1 MSGCSKCGSATTR
14 TSYSGNAG
22 EQYYANS
29 CGSCGFSEARQV
41 QTKVTQWTALPLYA
55 AADLPA
61 DMDVIA
67 GSNDL
72 GRAYRLPI
80 ERILAGGD
88 LNKIQYTLNKRTA
101 DIEVPRTQVIPV
113 FVPGPDLPV
122 EKAIAI
128 DEESKAKYLVVSAD
142 PNNADNLII
151 QNTGFLVFPRTHAYQ
166 VGKTYYLHQSNPGEV
181 TSVKPASGIVQ
192 PRFSVVDE
200 LTISI
205 NIGV

>member
-1 MSGCSKCGSATTR
+1 MTGCSKCGSATTR
-14 TSYSGNAG
+14 TSYTGDTG
-22 EQYYANS
+22 GQYYESS

-41 QTKVTQWTALPLYA
+41 QTKVTQWTALPLYT

-122 EKAIAI
+122 EKAVGSSE
-128 DEESKAKYLVVSAD
+128 DTTAKYLAVSAD
-142 PNNADNLII
+142 PNNTDNLII

-166 VGKTYYLHQSNPGEV
+166 VGKTYYLHQANPGEV
-181 TSVKPASGIVQ
+181 TSVKPTSGIVQ
-192 PRFSVVDE
+192 PLFSVVDE

>member
-1 MSGCSKCGSATTR
+1 MTGCSKCGSATTR

-22 EQYYANS
+22 EQYYAAS
-29 CGSCGFSEARQV
+29 CGSCGFSETRQV

-192 PRFSVVDE
+192 PLFSVVDE

>member
-1 MSGCSKCGSATTR
+1 MTGCSKCGSATTR
-14 TSYSGNAG
+14 TSYTGDAG
-22 EQYYANS
+22 GQYYTSS

-41 QTKVTQWTALPLYA
+41 QTKVTQWTALPLYT

-67 GSNDL
+67 GSNDI

-101 DIEVPRTQVIPV
+101 DIEVPRTQVVPV

-122 EKAIAI
+122 EKAIAV
-128 DEESKAKYLVVSAD
+128 DEENKAKYLAVSAD
-142 PNNADNLII
+142 PNDANNLII

-181 TSVKPASGIVQ
+181 TSVKPSSGIVQ
-192 PRFSVVDE
+192 PLFSVVDE